1 MCGIVGYIGKQ
12 KDVRSALDSLKR
24 LEYRG
29 YDSAGLVA
37 FIPERKEILWKRALG
52 RIQELERSLE
62 GVSAQGS
69 PILLH
74 TRWSTHGAPTEAN
87 AHPHAD
93 CKENIFVVHNGIIE
107 NYRQLKEKLL
117 AKGHRFLSE
126 TDTEVLPHLIEH
138 FFSAS
143 ARIAANRQGNLEEA
157 VRKALALVQGS
168 YGIAV
173 IAKDDPEKIVAAR
186 LSSPL
191 VISVNDSGGFVASDP
206 AALLSYS
213 NKMVFLDD
221 GEIAVITPQE
231 FRVSDLKN
239 NLKEKEVT
247 ELAWTAEEAQKGGY
261 PHFMLKEIME
271 QPESIANAL
280 RGRLLPEEGRAK
292 LGGLEPVAERLRS
305 LDRLQIIACGT
316 AFYAGRT
323 GEYMLEEYAGIPCEV
338 DIASE
343 FRYRKPVLSKQTA
356 TLFIS
361 QSGETADTLAAL
373 KEVKE
378 KGGLTLGIVNVV
390 GSSIARELE
399 AGIYNHAG
407 PEIGV
412 ASTKAFTSQL
422 VLLVLLTLFLGRQR
436 DVSLVMGQRIAKELS
451 RLPELV
457 ARVLEQAP
465 RVKEIADKYKDCQN
479 FLYIGR
485 KYNYSVASEGALKLK
500 EISYVHAEGYGAGE
514 MKHGPIALIDEEF
527 PTLAIAPSDSVYEKM
542 VSNIHEIKARRG
554 PVVAI
559 ATEGN
564 EDIKNVA
571 DNVIYIPKTLE
582 MLTPILSV
590 VPLQLFAYYMGVLK
604 GYDVDKPRN
613 LAKSVTVE

>member
-29 YDSAGLVA
+29 YDSAGLAA

-173 IAKDDPEKIVAAR
+173 IAKDDPKKIVAAR

-247 ELAWTAEEAQKGGY
+247 ELAWTAEEAQKGAKKTVR
-261 PHFMLKEIME
+261 L
-271 QPESIANAL
+271 SITPPTCLYN
-280 RGRLLPEEGRAK
+280 
-292 LGGLEPVAERLRS
+292 
-305 LDRLQIIACGT
+305 
-316 AFYAGRT
+316 FY
-323 GEYMLEEYAGIPCEV
+323 
-338 DIASE
+338 
-343 FRYRKPVLSKQTA
+343 
-356 TLFIS
+356 
-361 QSGETADTLAAL
+361 
-373 KEVKE
+373 
-378 KGGLTLGIVNVV
+378 
-390 GSSIARELE
+390 
-399 AGIYNHAG
+399 
-407 PEIGV
+407 
-412 ASTKAFTSQL
+412 
-422 VLLVLLTLFLGRQR
+422 
-436 DVSLVMGQRIAKELS
+436 
-451 RLPELV
+451 
-457 ARVLEQAP
+457 
-465 RVKEIADKYKDCQN
+465 
-479 FLYIGR
+479 
-485 KYNYSVASEGALKLK
+485 
-500 EISYVHAEGYGAGE
+500 
-514 MKHGPIALIDEEF
+514 
-527 PTLAIAPSDSVYEKM
+527 
-542 VSNIHEIKARRG
+542 
-554 PVVAI
+554 
-559 ATEGN
+559 
-564 EDIKNVA
+564 
-571 DNVIYIPKTLE
+571 
-582 MLTPILSV
+582 
-590 VPLQLFAYYMGVLK
+590 
-604 GYDVDKPRN
+604 
-613 LAKSVTVE
+613 